1 MAEAD
6 LVPSVDE
13 LLANSEGS
21 PIDIASIVEKVVAI
35 ITQAVTA
42 INVNQ
47 GETDNTDLIRAMS
60 IPAIVVLVTELVE
73 WVLSVLPA

>member
-73 WVLSVLPA
+73 WVLSVLPT

>member
-47 GETDNTDLIRAMS
+47 GETDNTALIRAMS